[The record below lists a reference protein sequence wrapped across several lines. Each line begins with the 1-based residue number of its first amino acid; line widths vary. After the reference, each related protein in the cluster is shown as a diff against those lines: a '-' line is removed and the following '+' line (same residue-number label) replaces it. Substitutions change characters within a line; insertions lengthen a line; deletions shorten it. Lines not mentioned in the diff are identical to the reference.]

1 MLETFIEYYRSAI
14 HWGYML
20 CEVHEMSKKIE
31 VGERKAILVE
41 SPYISSTVLGI
52 SNTFLHLGLTIT
64 LRSGCHYD
72 PYITDMETEIQRGKM
87 TCPKSLKYEE
97 EELVF

>member
-1 MLETFIEYYRSAI
+1 
-14 HWGYML
+14 
-20 CEVHEMSKKIE
+20 MSKKIG

-52 SNTFLHLGLTIT
+52 LNTFLHLGLTIT
-64 LRSGCHYD
+64 LRSRCHYD
-72 PYITDMETEIQRGKM
+72 PYIKDMETEIQRGKM